1 MIAFDR
7 PPFGLAQ
14 RPLEWGPGQR
24 LQYNPYALDGS
35 ARLAAG
41 ALAGQQG
48 VCKVVD
54 ATFMPC
60 LCLPPFHVTQLHRA
74 GSVPTGFDATHSCT
88 LHQPMLPP
96 AATKCYLQACWMRW
110 V

>member
-24 LQYNPYALDGS
+24 LQYNPYELDGS

-41 ALAGQQG
+41 ARQLAGLIA
-48 VCKVVD
+48 VRLAAKD
-54 ATFMPC
+54 ERK
-60 LCLPPFHVTQLHRA
+60 QLQLSMH
-74 GSVPTGFDATHSCT
+74 GC
-88 LHQPMLPP
+88 
-96 AATKCYLQACWMRW
+96 
-110 V
+110 